1 MFFHVVVAV
10 GIPEVEAILVAK
22 DEVIFSASP
31 RTIYHCYYVKTQIGD
46 SNLRQAEM
54 SSSQIRVI

>member
-22 DEVIFSASP
+22 DEVIFSASR

-46 SNLRQAEM
+46 SNLR
-54 SSSQIRVI
+54 